1 MRLHRFYLNI
11 DLSGDRISITDKET
25 INQIKNVFRLRKGDQ
40 FMVFNDKK
48 EEIVATIKNI
58 DSDTIDV
65 EVVERIKNDS
75 EAKNKV
81 TLFLS
86 ILKKENFELVVQK
99 ATEVGVTKIVPVI
112 SARTVKMNL
121 NIERLEKIAKEA
133 AEQCGR
139 STVPEIT
146 APTKIKEA
154 FEDAAKI
161 GTTLFFDRDGEDI
174 KTLFTW
180 TPGVQVNVFIG
191 AEGGWDEWEV
201 ELAKE
206 KGFHIA
212 SLGNLTLRGETAA
225 IIATYLA
232 VNK

>member
-11 DLSGDRISITDKET
+11 DLSGDKISINDKET
-25 INQIKNVFRLRKGDQ
+25 INQIKNVLRLRKGDQ

-48 EEIVATIKNI
+48 EEVAATIKNI
-58 DSDTIDV
+58 DSDTIDA
-65 EVVERIKNDS
+65 ETVERIKNDS
-75 EAKNKV
+75 EPKNKV
-81 TLFLS
+81 TLYLS

-121 NIERLEKIAKEA
+121 NIDRLEKIAKEA

-139 STVPEIT
+139 QTIPEISE
-146 APTKIKEA
+146 PIKIKEA
-154 FEDAAKI
+154 IEESSKI
-161 GTTLFFDRDGEDI
+161 EMKLFFDISGENIKDI
-174 KTLFTW
+174 PLKDKKDISI
-180 TPGVQVNVFIG
+180 FIG

-212 SLGNLTLRGETAA
+212 SLGSLTLRGETAA

-232 VNK
+232 VN

>member
-1 MRLHRFYLNI
+1 MRLHRFYI
-11 DLSGDRISITDKET
+11 KTDLSGDKITIVDKET

-40 FMVFNDKK
+40 FMIFNDKK
-48 EEIVATIKNI
+48 EEVVATIKNI
-58 DSDTIDV
+58 SSDELSA
-65 EVVERIKNDS
+65 EVSKKIKNDS
-75 EAKNKV
+75 EPQNKV
-81 TLFLS
+81 NLYLS

-99 ATEVGVTKIVPVI
+99 ATEVGVSKIIPVI

-121 NIERLEKIAKEA
+121 NIERLQKIAKEA

-139 STVPEIT
+139 QNIPEISE
-146 APTKIKEA
+146 PIKIREA
-154 FEDAAKI
+154 FEEAAKN
-161 GTTLFFDRDGEDI
+161 GVTLFFDRYGEDI
-174 KTLFTW
+174 STW
-180 TPGVQVNVFIG
+180 KPGFQVNIFIG

-212 SLGNLTLRGETAA
+212 SLGKLTLRGETAA

-232 VNK
+232 VK